1 MKARKILALSIAIAT
16 AATVSTAAFAGQITE
31 TNNSGETTVT
41 ASIVNAPGEVSY
53 SITIPNTLGFD
64 ELTQPDTYTDSFKDV
79 IFEVAASKIEN
90 LPAEKRV
97 LVRILDKNTSD
108 ADDNQFFITQTTSPN
123 TKLTY
128 DIFDHTQIN
137 PEDNPVN
144 RGELKE
150 GGYLI
155 AAFSGQGDKTTGT
168 LRLNQKQLYG
178 KDISEIA
185 GDYTGGIV
193 FTSSIA

>member
-1 MKARKILALSIAIAT
+1 MKARKILALSMAVAT
-16 AATVSTAAFAGQITE
+16 AATVSTATFAAQLTD
-31 TNNSGETTVT
+31 TNNSGETEVT
-41 ASIVNAPGEVSY
+41 ASIADVPGEVSY
-53 SITIPNTLGFD
+53 SILIPNTLGFD
-64 ELTQPDTYTDSFKDV
+64 ELTQPNTDTDSFKDV
-79 IFEVAASKIEN
+79 YFVVEAFKIEN
-90 LPAEKRV
+90 LPEEKRV
-97 LVRILDKNTSD
+97 LVRVLDKNTSD
-108 ADDNQFFITQTTSPN
+108 EDDNQFFITQTTSPN

-128 DIFDHTQIN
+128 DIFGHASID
-137 PEDNPVN
+137 PDDNPVN

-155 AAFSGQGDKTTGT
+155 AAFSGQGDKITGT

-193 FTSSIA
+193 FTSSIG